1 MEQIPYEEYRMRYVD
16 NDEIGMFEGAENVK
30 KISQDSRL
38 FPVTDNRTNNSD
50 YVTLWHYWNKLDASY
65 SIIANENELIFD
77 GVYACKHGMLPLVPI
92 QHYRNEKS
100 IDGI

>member
-1 MEQIPYEEYRMRYVD
+1 
-16 NDEIGMFEGAENVK
+16 MFENVEQVTK
-30 KISQDSRL
+30 VSQDHRL
-38 FPVTDNRTNNSD
+38 YPVTDKRTSRSD

-65 SIIANENELIFD
+65 VIIANENIMIFD

-92 QHYRNEKS
+92 QHYRNEKG